1 MNNLT
6 TKLIKK
12 LFFNDKNSELFDAAL
27 NELLRQE
34 LEESVNDILK
44 YELDSFLDYDRYQRS
59 DNPDSRNGYYKRTMK
74 SSYGELNLRIPRDR
88 LAKFYTS
95 LLPKNVQISGDTQQT
110 ILDMFNNGMTN
121 SDIVEAVKKIYGS
134 AISKSSVSNITNKII
149 ANVEAFRRR
158 TLSDRYAVIYLDVT
172 MMALRRDTVSKEAV
186 YIAIGINTNGTKE
199 IIAYSIAPTE
209 SAEGWRDLL
218 LDIKDRGIEEVALFC
233 TDGLAGMEKVI
244 SEIYPTSKIQR
255 CILHVTRN
263 ISSKVR
269 VSDRKDILDDFTK
282 VYSSDTLEEALKQFQ
297 EFKEAWGSKYPRVIA
312 MLEDNRNLFTYYE
325 FPEEIRSSI
334 YTTNII
340 ESFNKQL
347 KRKFKTKEQFPS
359 ETSAE
364 KYLVSQFETYNQKFL
379 CRVHKGFGLV
389 CDFWFRNLDS

>member
-1 MNNLT
+1 
-6 TKLIKK
+6 
-12 LFFNDKNSELFDAAL
+12 
-27 NELLRQE
+27 
-34 LEESVNDILK
+34 
-44 YELDSFLDYDRYQRS
+44 
-59 DNPDSRNGYYKRTMK
+59 
-74 SSYGELNLRIPRDR
+74 
-88 LAKFYTS
+88 
-95 LLPKNVQISGDTQQT
+95 
-110 ILDMFNNGMTN
+110 MFNIGMTN